1 MYLFEYIGYFIFSRN
16 AQREWLLLFPYLSPM
31 DHKRA
36 TIKDIAAALKLSPST
51 VSKALRDHPNI
62 GIVTR
67 ERVKKLAKDL
77 RYVPNQTAIRFKQQ
91 KSFTLG
97 IVIPNMLDHFY
108 VAAVEG
114 FEKSAYDH
122 GYHVL
127 IGQSHE
133 SLQREK
139 ELLLTM
145 QSNRVDGLVIAISRE
160 TVDTTH
166 ISEFVYSGI
175 PVVYF
180 IRKPINEELHC
191 VCSDVYTGAID
202 AISYFISRGHR
213 RIGFINASS
222 FWTTSR
228 DRFLGYRD
236 GLIQHGIPF
245 DKSLV
250 QESDFS
256 QENNQQAMRRLMQ
269 LDDPATAVLAFKD
282 QVMLD
287 ALNCLR
293 LEFAAQA
300 DTVELIGY
308 GANPMIQY
316 LERPPLASLKEQPY
330 EIGQK
335 SGFMLLDLV
344 NHPHTDYHPQLIKFP
359 CNLRVFNVHQ
369 QR

>member
-1 MYLFEYIGYFIFSRN
+1 
-16 AQREWLLLFPYLSPM
+16 M

-36 TIKDIAAALKLSPST
+36 TIKDIAATLRISPST

-62 GIVTR
+62 GVVTK
-67 ERVKKLAKDL
+67 ERVKKLAQQL
-77 RYVPNQTAIRFKQQ
+77 HFVPNQAAIRFKQQ

-114 FEKSAYDH
+114 FERFAYDN
-122 GYHVL
+122 GYNVL
-127 IGQSHE
+127 ICQSHE

-139 ELLLTM
+139 ELLCTL
-145 QSNRVDGLVIAISRE
+145 QANRVDGLVIAISRE
-160 TVDTTH
+160 TADTTH
-166 ISEFVYSGI
+166 INEFVHAGI
-175 PVVYF
+175 PIVYF
-180 IRKPINEELHC
+180 IRKPINEEYHC
-191 VCSDVYTGAID
+191 VCSDVYKGATD
-202 AISYFISRGHR
+202 AVAYLVSRGHL
-213 RIGFINASS
+213 RIGLINASS

-236 GLIQHGIPF
+236 GLIQHQIPF

-250 QESDFS
+250 QESDFT
-256 QENNQQAMRRLMQ
+256 QEHNFQATRRLMQ
-269 LDDPATAVLAFKD
+269 LPNPPTAILSFKD

-287 ALNCLR
+287 AHNCLR
-293 LEFAAQA
+293 REFASNA
-300 DTVELIGY
+300 DTIELIGY

-335 SGFMLLDLV
+335 SGLLLLDLI
-344 NHPHTDYHPQLIKFP
+344 NHPQPGYEPQLIKVP
-359 CNLRVFNVHQ
+359 CELQVFTA
-369 QR
+369 

>member
-1 MYLFEYIGYFIFSRN
+1 
-16 AQREWLLLFPYLSPM
+16 M

-36 TIKDIAAALKLSPST
+36 TIKDIALALKLSPST

-62 GIVTR
+62 GVTTK
-67 ERVKKLAKDL
+67 ERVKKLAEQL
-77 RYVPNQTAIRFKQQ
+77 HFVPNQTAIRFKQQ

-97 IVIPNMLDHFY
+97 ILIPSMLDHFY

-114 FEKSAYDH
+114 FEKFAYDN
-122 GYHVL
+122 GYNVL

-145 QSNRVDGLVIAISRE
+145 QSNRVDGLIIAISRE

-166 ISEFVYSGI
+166 INEFVQSGTPI
-175 PVVYF
+175 VYF
-180 IRKPINEELHC
+180 MRKPINEEYHC
-191 VCSDVYTGAID
+191 VCSDVYTGSID
-202 AISYFISRGHR
+202 AIAFFVSRMHK

-222 FWTTSR
+222 YWTTSR

-236 GLIQHGIPF
+236 GLIQHRIPF

-250 QESDFS
+250 QESDFT
-256 QENNQQAMRRLMQ
+256 QESNFQATRRLMQ
-269 LDDPATAVLAFKD
+269 LDKPPTAILAFKD

-287 ALNCLR
+287 ALSCLR
-293 LEFAAQA
+293 RDFATRA
-300 DTVELIGY
+300 DSIELIGY
-308 GANPMIQY
+308 GSNPMIQY
-316 LERPPLASLKEQPY
+316 LERPPLASLKEQPF

-335 SGFMLLDLV
+335 AGLLLLDLV
-344 NHPHTDYHPQLIKFP
+344 NHPQTGYQPQLVKLP
-359 CNLRVFNVHQ
+359 CELQVFSSYK

>member
-1 MYLFEYIGYFIFSRN
+1 
-16 AQREWLLLFPYLSPM
+16 M

-36 TIKDIAAALKLSPST
+36 TIKDIASELKLSPST

-62 GIVTR
+62 GVVTK
-67 ERVKKLAKDL
+67 ERVKKLAKQL
-77 RYVPNQTAIRFKQQ
+77 HFVPNQSAIRFKQQ

-97 IVIPNMLDHFY
+97 ILIPSMLDHFY

-114 FEKSAYDH
+114 FEKFAYDS
-122 GYHVL
+122 GYNVL

-133 SLQREK
+133 SLLREK

-145 QSNRVDGLVIAISRE
+145 QSNRVDGLIIAISRE
-160 TVDTTH
+160 TVDTSH
-166 ISEFVYSGI
+166 INECVQAGI
-175 PVVYF
+175 PIVYF
-180 IRKPINEELHC
+180 MRKPINEDFHC

-202 AISYFISRGHR
+202 AVAYFVSRGHK

-236 GLIQHGIPF
+236 GLVQHHIPF

-250 QESDFS
+250 QESDFT
-256 QENNQQAMRRLMQ
+256 QESNLQAMRRLMQ
-269 LDDPATAVLAFKD
+269 LESPPTAVLAFKD
-282 QVMLD
+282 QVLLD
-287 ALNCLR
+287 AMCCLR
-293 LEFAAQA
+293 REFPSKAT
-300 DTVELIGY
+300 TVELIGY
-308 GANPMIQY
+308 GANPIIQY
-316 LERPPLASLKEQPY
+316 LEHPPLASLKEQPY

-335 SGFMLLDLV
+335 AGSLLLDLV
-344 NHPHTDYHPQLIKFP
+344 NHPRTGYQPQLVKLP
-359 CNLRVFNVHQ
+359 CELQVFNTHK

>member
-1 MYLFEYIGYFIFSRN
+1 MG
-16 AQREWLLLFPYLSPM
+16 
-31 DHKRA
+31 HKRA
-36 TIKDIAAALKLSPST
+36 TIKDIASELKLSPST

-62 GIVTR
+62 GVVTK
-67 ERVKKLAKDL
+67 ERVKRLAKQL
-77 RYVPNQTAIRFKQQ
+77 HFVPNQTAIRFKQQ
-91 KSFTLG
+91 RSFTLG
-97 IVIPNMLDHFY
+97 ILIPSMLDHFY

-114 FEKSAYDH
+114 FEKFAYDN
-122 GYHVL
+122 GYNVL

-145 QSNRVDGLVIAISRE
+145 QSNRVDGLIIAISRE

-166 ISEFVYSGI
+166 INEFVRSGI
-175 PVVYF
+175 PIVYF
-180 IRKPINEELHC
+180 MRKPINEEYHC
-191 VCSDVYTGAID
+191 VCSDVYAGAID
-202 AISYFISRGHR
+202 AIAYFVSLGHK

-250 QESDFS
+250 QESDFT
-256 QENNQQAMRRLMQ
+256 QESNFHAMRRLMQ
-269 LDDPATAVLAFKD
+269 LNTPPTAILSFKD

-287 ALNCLR
+287 ALSCLR
-293 LEFAAQA
+293 REFPSKA
-300 DTVELIGY
+300 DSIALIGY

-335 SGFMLLDLV
+335 SGLLLLDLV
-344 NHPHTDYHPQLIKFP
+344 NHPRTDYEPQLVKLP
-359 CNLRVFNVHQ
+359 CKLQVFSTLK

>member
-1 MYLFEYIGYFIFSRN
+1 
-16 AQREWLLLFPYLSPM
+16 M

-36 TIKDIAAALKLSPST
+36 TIKDIASALNLSPST
-51 VSKALRDHPNI
+51 ISKALRDHPNI

-67 ERVKKLAKDL
+67 ERVKKLAKEL
-77 RYVPNQTAIRFKQQ
+77 HYVPNQSAIRFKQQ

-114 FEKSAYDH
+114 FEKFAYDH
-122 GYHVL
+122 GYQVL

-133 SLQREK
+133 SLRREK
-139 ELLLTM
+139 ELLLTL

-160 TVDTTH
+160 TSDTSH
-166 ISEFVYSGI
+166 INEFVYSGI

-191 VCSDVYTGAID
+191 VCSDVYTGAVD
-202 AISYFISRGHR
+202 AVSYFVSRGHR

-222 FWTTSR
+222 YWTTSR

-245 DKSLV
+245 DRSLV
-250 QESDFS
+250 QESDFT
-256 QENNQQAMRRLMQ
+256 QESNHHAIRRLMH
-269 LDDPATAVLAFKD
+269 LDQPATAVLAFKD

-293 LEFAAQA
+293 SEFSTRAPA
-300 DTVELIGY
+300 VELIGY

-335 SGFMLLDLV
+335 SGLLLLDLV
-344 NHPHTDYHPQLIKFP
+344 NHPRTEYEPQLIKLP
-359 CNLRVFNVHQ
+359 CSLRVFSSHE

>member
-1 MYLFEYIGYFIFSRN
+1 
-16 AQREWLLLFPYLSPM
+16 M

-36 TIKDIAAALKLSPST
+36 TIKDIAATLNISPST

-62 GIVTR
+62 GVVTK
-67 ERVKKLAKDL
+67 ERVKKLAEQL
-77 RYVPNQTAIRFKQQ
+77 HFVPNQTAIRFKQQ

-114 FEKSAYDH
+114 FEKFAYDN
-122 GYHVL
+122 GYNVL
-127 IGQSHE
+127 ISQSHE

-139 ELLLTM
+139 ELLNTM
-145 QSNRVDGLVIAISRE
+145 QANRVDGLVIAISRE
-160 TVDTTH
+160 TADTTH
-166 ISEFVYSGI
+166 INEFVYSGI
-175 PVVYF
+175 PIVYF
-180 IRKPINEELHC
+180 IRKPINEEYHC
-191 VCSDVYTGAID
+191 VCSDVYKGAID
-202 AISYFISRGHR
+202 AIAYLVSRGHQ

-236 GLIQHGIPF
+236 GLIQHHIPF

-250 QESDFS
+250 QESDFTH
-256 QENNQQAMRRLMQ
+256 EHNFQAIRRLMQ
-269 LDDPATAVLAFKD
+269 LDNPPTAILAFKD

-293 LEFAAQA
+293 REFPQKA
-300 DTVELIGY
+300 DAIELIGY

-335 SGFMLLDLV
+335 SGLLLLDLIR
-344 NHPHTDYHPQLIKFP
+344 HPKTGYAPQLIKVP
-359 CNLRVFNVHQ
+359 CELQVFTMQ
-369 QR
+369 

>member
-1 MYLFEYIGYFIFSRN
+1 
-16 AQREWLLLFPYLSPM
+16 
-31 DHKRA
+31 
-36 TIKDIAAALKLSPST
+36 PST

-67 ERVKKLAKDL
+67 ERVKKLAQEL
-77 RYVPNQTAIRFKQQ
+77 HYVPNQTAIRFKQQ

-114 FEKSAYDH
+114 FEKFAYDH
-122 GYHVL
+122 GYQVL

-160 TVDTTH
+160 TTYTTH
-166 ISEFVYSGI
+166 ITQSVYSGI

-180 IRKPINEELHC
+180 IRKPINEEFHC
-191 VCSDVYTGAID
+191 VCSDVYAGAVD
-202 AISYFISRGHR
+202 AISYFVSRGHR

-222 FWTTSR
+222 NWTTSR

-236 GLIQHGIPF
+236 GLVQHGIPF
-245 DKSLV
+245 DKLLV

-256 QENNQQAMRRLMQ
+256 QESNQQAIHRFMQ
-269 LDDPATAVLAFKD
+269 LDVPPTAILDFTD
-282 QVMLD
+282 QVVLD
-287 ALNCLR
+287 ALNYLR
-293 LEFAAQA
+293 LAFANQ
-300 DTVELIGY
+300 TVPIELIGY

-316 LERPPLASLKEQPY
+316 L
-330 EIGQK
+330 
-335 SGFMLLDLV
+335 
-344 NHPHTDYHPQLIKFP
+344 
-359 CNLRVFNVHQ
+359 
-369 QR
+369 

>member
-1 MYLFEYIGYFIFSRN
+1 
-16 AQREWLLLFPYLSPM
+16 M
-31 DHKRA
+31 DHRRA
-36 TIKDIAAALKLSPST
+36 TIKDIASALNLSPST

-62 GIVTR
+62 GAVTR
-67 ERVKKLAKDL
+67 ERVKKLAEEL
-77 RYVPNQTAIRFKQQ
+77 RYVPNQSAIRFKQQ
-91 KSFTLG
+91 KSYTLG

-114 FEKSAYDH
+114 FEKFAYDH

-139 ELLLTM
+139 ELLHTM

-166 ISEFVYSGI
+166 INEFVSAGI

-180 IRKPINEELHC
+180 IRKPINEEFHC
-191 VCSDVYTGAID
+191 ICSDVYTGAVD
-202 AISYFISRGHR
+202 AISYFVSRGHN
-213 RIGFINASS
+213 RIGFINSS
-222 FWTTSR
+222 SNWTTSR

-236 GLIQHGIPF
+236 GLNQHHIPF

-256 QENNQQAMRRLMQ
+256 PESNQQAIRHFLQ
-269 LDDPATAVLAFKD
+269 LENPPTAVLAFKD
-282 QVMLD
+282 QVVLD
-287 ALNCLR
+287 ALNYLR
-293 LEFAAQA
+293 LELKAHPPHI
-300 DTVELIGY
+300 ELIGY
-308 GANPMIQY
+308 GANPIIQY
-316 LERPPLASLKEQPY
+316 LEHPPLASIKEQPY

-335 SGFMLLDLV
+335 SGLLLLDLV
-344 NHPHTDYHPQLIKFP
+344 NCPRAKYEPKLIKFP
-359 CNLRVFNVHQ
+359 CKLSLFNAFQ

>member
-1 MYLFEYIGYFIFSRN
+1 MLSEV
-16 AQREWLLLFPYLSPM
+16 LVFPYLSAM
-31 DHKRA
+31 DRKRA
-36 TIKDIAAALKLSPST
+36 TIKDIASALKLSPST

-67 ERVKKLAKDL
+67 ERVKKLAQQL
-77 RYVPNQTAIRFKQQ
+77 HFVPNQTAIRFKQQ

-97 IVIPNMLDHFY
+97 IVIPSMLDHFY

-114 FEKSAYDH
+114 FEKFAYSH

-133 SLQREK
+133 SLQHEK
-139 ELLLTM
+139 ELLQTM

-160 TVDTTH
+160 TADTSH
-166 ISEFVYSGI
+166 IDELVHAGI
-175 PVVYF
+175 PIVYF
-180 IRKPINEELHC
+180 IRKPINEEFHC
-191 VCSDVYTGAID
+191 ICSDVYTGAVD
-202 AISYFISRGHR
+202 AVAYFVSRGHR

-222 FWTTSR
+222 YWTTSR

-236 GLIQHGIPF
+236 GLLQHGIPF
-245 DKSLV
+245 DKALV

-256 QENNQQAMRRLMQ
+256 QESNHQAIRRLMQ
-269 LDDPATAVLAFKD
+269 LDDPVTAILAFKD

-287 ALNCLR
+287 ALTCLR
-293 LEFAAQA
+293 REFADKV

-308 GANPMIQY
+308 GANPIIQY
-316 LERPPLASLKEQPY
+316 LEHPPLASLKEQPY

-335 SGFMLLDLV
+335 SGLLLLDLV
-344 NHPHTDYHPQLIKFP
+344 NHPKTEYDPQLVKLA
-359 CNLRVFNVHQ
+359 CHLQVFKGNESTPSNRSV
-369 QR
+369 

>member
-1 MYLFEYIGYFIFSRN
+1 MLLFGYLFYYTV
-16 AQREWLLLFPYLSPM
+16 FPRLPFLHSFTYLSPM

-36 TIKDIAAALKLSPST
+36 TIKDIASELKLSPST

-62 GIVTR
+62 GVVTK
-67 ERVKKLAKDL
+67 ERVKKLAKQL
-77 RYVPNQTAIRFKQQ
+77 HFVPNQTAIRFKQQ

-97 IVIPNMLDHFY
+97 ILIPSMLDHFY

-114 FEKSAYDH
+114 FEKFAYDN
-122 GYHVL
+122 GYNVL

-145 QSNRVDGLVIAISRE
+145 QSNRVDGLIIAISRE
-160 TVDTTH
+160 TIDTSH
-166 ISEFVYSGI
+166 ITECVHAGI
-175 PVVYF
+175 PIVYF
-180 IRKPINEELHC
+180 MRKPINEEYHC

-202 AISYFISRGHR
+202 AIAYFVSRGHK

-236 GLIQHGIPF
+236 GLIQHQIPF

-250 QESDFS
+250 QESDFT
-256 QENNQQAMRRLMQ
+256 QESNFQAMRRLM
-269 LDDPATAVLAFKD
+269 LLESPPTAVLGFKD
-282 QVMLD
+282 QVTLD
-287 ALNCLR
+287 AMCCLR
-293 LEFAAQA
+293 REFPHLSQ
-300 DTVELIGY
+300 TVELIGY
-308 GANPMIQY
+308 GANPIIQY

-335 SGFMLLDLV
+335 AGSLLLDLV
-344 NHPHTDYHPQLIKFP
+344 NHPQAGYQPQLVKLPCELQVFP
-359 CNLRVFNVHQ
+359 TYK

>member
-1 MYLFEYIGYFIFSRN
+1 
-16 AQREWLLLFPYLSPM
+16 M

-36 TIKDIAAALKLSPST
+36 RIKDIASALKLSPST

-67 ERVKKLAKDL
+67 DRVKKLAKEL
-77 RYVPNQTAIRFKQQ
+77 HYVPNQTAIRFKQQ
-91 KSFTLG
+91 RSFTLG

-114 FEKSAYDH
+114 FEKFAYDH
-122 GYHVL
+122 GYQVL

-145 QSNRVDGLVIAISRE
+145 QSNRIDGLVIAISRE
-160 TVDTTH
+160 TADTSH

-191 VCSDVYTGAID
+191 VCSDVYTGAVD
-202 AISYFISRGHR
+202 AISYFISRGHK

-222 FWTTSR
+222 YWTTSR

-236 GLIQHGIPF
+236 GLIQHGISF

-256 QENNQQAMRRLMQ
+256 HESNRQAIRRLMQ
-269 LDDPATAVLAFKD
+269 LEAPPTAVLTFKD

-287 ALNCLR
+287 AMNCLR
-293 LEFAAQA
+293 LEFSAQT
-300 DTVELIGY
+300 DNVELIGY

-335 SGFMLLDLV
+335 SGLLLLDLV
-344 NHPHTDYHPQLIKFP
+344 NQPSTEYEPQLIKLP
-359 CNLRVFNVHQ
+359 CKLSIFNVHQ